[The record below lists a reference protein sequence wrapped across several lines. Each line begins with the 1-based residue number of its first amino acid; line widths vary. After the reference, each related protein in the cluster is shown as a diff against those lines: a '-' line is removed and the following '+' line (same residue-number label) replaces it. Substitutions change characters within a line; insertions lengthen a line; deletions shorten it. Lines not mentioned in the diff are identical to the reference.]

1 MISDRLFAL
10 AFDYKKTKL
19 WKSLWDTEIFALK
32 MSDGTIG
39 YVSIMG
45 AGGSHQA
52 VGLYLGD
59 DGINNLRTMA
69 DTNDLL
75 ESPFKSQ
82 ENILRQECLQCVF
95 ENKDE
100 LTEKEL
106 TETRNYTR
114 THGIRLS
121 GKKAFPQFI
130 KYPPYRTP
138 CYLQSAQDQEYLCE
152 ALAASIAL
160 AGILKEKKTYMIGI
174 DAINKESKEILMLEQ
189 QNGQYTLKMI
199 ELPEFPPAEY
209 PTPDIVND
217 ISMAKLKRYKKF
229 GTWECEIIRF
239 PKPVQSEEEE
249 LPFYPIVLLAV
260 ETGSNYILP
269 MSPVANYEERPE
281 QLMELFLT
289 SLVEDKV
296 RPKIMKVRDERT
308 FQFFKTFCEKL
319 KISIS
324 MEEYLPSLENVE
336 QVLWDKLN
344 QSEES
349 ETEEIL
355 TILDTILSMDEK
367 YLKELPDFMIE
378 QLSAVLEKEEIFL
391 PENVE
396 EKLFQILDK
405 IERSRQDPD

>member
-1 MISDRLFAL
+1 MVSFLSCMHASML
-10 AFDYKKTKL
+10 
-19 WKSLWDTEIFALK
+19 SLT
-32 MSDGTIG
+32 S
-39 YVSIMG
+39 V
-45 AGGSHQA
+45 
-52 VGLYLGD
+52 
-59 DGINNLRTMA
+59 
-69 DTNDLL
+69 
-75 ESPFKSQ
+75 
-82 ENILRQECLQCVF
+82 CLC
-95 ENKDE
+95 
-100 LTEKEL
+100 
-106 TETRNYTR
+106 
-114 THGIRLS
+114 
-121 GKKAFPQFI
+121 
-130 KYPPYRTP
+130 
-138 CYLQSAQDQEYLCE
+138 
-152 ALAASIAL
+152 
-160 AGILKEKKTYMIGI
+160 
-174 DAINKESKEILMLEQ
+174 
-189 QNGQYTLKMI
+189 
-199 ELPEFPPAEY
+199 
-209 PTPDIVND
+209 
-217 ISMAKLKRYKKF
+217 KKF

>member
-1 MISDRLFAL
+1 
-10 AFDYKKTKL
+10 
-19 WKSLWDTEIFALK
+19 
-32 MSDGTIG
+32 
-39 YVSIMG
+39 
-45 AGGSHQA
+45 
-52 VGLYLGD
+52 
-59 DGINNLRTMA
+59 
-69 DTNDLL
+69 
-75 ESPFKSQ
+75 
-82 ENILRQECLQCVF
+82 
-95 ENKDE
+95 
-100 LTEKEL
+100 
-106 TETRNYTR
+106 
-114 THGIRLS
+114 
-121 GKKAFPQFI
+121 
-130 KYPPYRTP
+130 
-138 CYLQSAQDQEYLCE
+138 
-152 ALAASIAL
+152 
-160 AGILKEKKTYMIGI
+160 
-174 DAINKESKEILMLEQ
+174 
-189 QNGQYTLKMI
+189 
-199 ELPEFPPAEY
+199 
-209 PTPDIVND
+209 
-217 ISMAKLKRYKKF
+217 
-229 GTWECEIIRF
+229 
-239 PKPVQSEEEE
+239 
-249 LPFYPIVLLAV
+249 
-260 ETGSNYILP
+260 
-269 MSPVANYEERPE
+269 
-281 QLMELFLT
+281 MELFLT